1 MPIGSLAELNRYK
14 DVFRDLCTRTQACSE
29 ALGCLLY
36 GYDYVSRE
44 GLGHLEGKLV
54 QANFKVIVIGKFS
67 TGKSSLI
74 NALLGE
80 QVLPDS
86 LSPCT
91 AYINEV
97 VYGEEEQATIYF
109 KQPLPADWEKFVQNE
124 AVKKHIL
131 KHGQKN
137 VPELE
142 LPLEELGDC
151 VTIPWDDDDIF
162 GATSELD
169 ISPFAKAVIHY
180 PCELCRNGIEII
192 DSPGLDEARDRT
204 EIVDKYLKR
213 VDAVIYVMTN
223 IATGGDSDKELI
235 RKYLVDND
243 IKNVFFVCN
252 LFGIP
257 LKMAQKQ
264 LLGRLR
270 KVFGDKT
277 ILGEKGIHLVNIRDP
292 RNTGIAEFEA
302 ALSTYLN
309 EEKGRA
315 QLQSYKEQLTKLN
328 LAVEVGISGFDCVH
342 DVKLRQVE
350 QELTVLHAL
359 LERERELVQ
368 ESRALRDSIRE
379 SVNAFCRTE
388 VMERLKKLSYAIRT
402 DIKDR
407 NDVGAMLS
415 GTATQAEA
423 RVLAQSLAQE
433 YAQRME
439 QDVSQYLN
447 EELTVDL
454 AREIRELLTGLQK
467 RVDNFASTMAEE
479 DLQRSK
485 LQGLALTEILS
496 RGFKETLVI
505 DNSDKLSYAALKL
518 EGLLDDAV
526 SKVFAF
532 CAGFQNANRGANLTA
547 ELQNQ
552 VTVDVF
558 KKLEHAKRNVTEYVI
573 QQALDALEQLLFAPV
588 KEGMEAE
595 LALEQQRLAAK
606 EGLRLEVMAKRKQ
619 EHAGVTHIQAE
630 LNKILTEIEGLAN
643 EMEVG

>member
-1 MPIGSLAELNRYK
+1 MSIGSLTELNRYK
-14 DVFRDLCTRTQACSE
+14 DTFRDLCSRTQACSE
-29 ALGCLLY
+29 ELGHLLY
-36 GYDYVSRE
+36 GYDYVSRV
-44 GLGHLEGKLV
+44 GLGHLEGKLG

-74 NALLGE
+74 NALLGDL
-80 QVLPDS
+80 VLPDS

-91 AYINEV
+91 AYINEI
-97 VYGEEEQATIYF
+97 VYGDKEQATIYF
-109 KQPLPADWEKFVQNE
+109 KQPLPEDWEDFVQNE
-124 AVKKHIL
+124 AVKEHIRRYCP
-131 KHGQKN
+131 GP
-137 VPELE
+137 VPELDI
-142 LPLEELGDC
+142 PLEDLGEC
-151 VTIPWDDDDIF
+151 VTIPWDDEDDDVF

-169 ISPFAKAVIHY
+169 ISPFAKAVIQY

-204 EIVDKYLKR
+204 EIVDKYLKH

-277 ILGEKGIHLVNIRDP
+277 LLGEKGIHLVNIRDP
-292 RNTGIAEFEA
+292 RNTGIAEFEE

-328 LAVEVGISGFDCVH
+328 LAMEAGIPDFACVH
-342 DVKLRQVE
+342 DVKLRQVDGE
-350 QELTVLHAL
+350 LAALNALLTSEGQLSQGAQELKNAITETV
-359 LERERELVQ
+359 
-368 ESRALRDSIRE
+368 D
-379 SVNAFCRTE
+379 AFCRTE
-388 VMERLKKLSYAIRT
+388 VMERFKKLSYAIRT

-407 NDVGAMLS
+407 IDAKAALS
-415 GTATQAEA
+415 GAATEAEA
-423 RVLAQSLAQE
+423 RVLAQSLTQE

-439 QDVSQYLN
+439 QDLTSYLY
-447 EELTVDL
+447 EELTQDL
-454 AREIRELLTGLQK
+454 AQEIQGLLAGLQE
-467 RVDNFASTMAEE
+467 RVDDFAAGMSTE
-479 DLQRSK
+479 DLQENRLK
-485 LQGLALTEILS
+485 DMDLAGTLAQ
-496 RGFKETLVI
+496 GFKNTLVI
-505 DNSDKLSYAALKL
+505 DNSDKVSYAALKL
-518 EGLLDDAV
+518 ERILDEAV
-526 SKVFAF
+526 DKVFQF

-552 VTVDVF
+552 VTVDVY
-558 KKLEHAKRNVTEYVI
+558 KKLEHVKRNVTEYVI
-573 QQALDALEQLLFAPV
+573 QQMLVALEQLLFAPIS
-588 KEGMEAE
+588 EGMEAE
-595 LALEQQRLAAK
+595 IALEEQRLAAK
-606 EGLRLEVMAKRKQ
+606 EKLRLAVVAKQQ
-619 EHAGVTHIQAE
+619 EEHGGVADIQA
-630 LNKILTEIEGLAN
+630 KIKEVLA
-643 EMEVG
+643 VLASLDY